1 MVRSFP
7 RATPSVR
14 PTRPVLL
21 VTGLLLALVAGL
33 ISTLLPTAGAAD
45 LSDRRSEVQKRL
57 RQADRHL
64 GESSSELAAATR
76 ALVRSQAALD
86 GARDRLAVTVADL
99 DAAEERDAAMQE
111 RLEAAEARLV
121 QARAALEQGR
131 RDVAEQEG
139 QLRRVVVASYQQ
151 GDPELLGLS
160 MVLTTQDPAQLT
172 GQMNSNSTVANVE
185 AAVLD
190 QVEAARVMLAVREE
204 ETERVQVE
212 VEARRTEAAANLVE
226 KTRLEEAARVATAE
240 VADLVGARRSARAT
254 AVLAKQAD
262 VRELSRLQAE
272 RDRIE
277 RLILARAAA
286 TKRAKARAAGGGS
299 DGFLDTPVSG
309 WMSSDFGWRTHPIW
323 GYRSFHDGVDFG
335 AGCGSPVRAAAPG
348 RVLSTYFQTAYGNR
362 VIVDHGVQRGVGVAT
377 ISNHLSSFAVSAGE
391 RVERGEV
398 IGYVGDT
405 GWSTGCHLHYTVLNN
420 GTAVNPLGWF

>member
-1 MVRSFP
+1 M
-7 RATPSVR
+7 
-14 PTRPVLL
+14 LL

-33 ISTLLPTAGAAD
+33 ISALLPTAGAAD
-45 LSDRRSEVQKRL
+45 LDDRKAEVQQRL
-57 RQADRHL
+57 KQADRHL
-64 GESSSELAAATR
+64 GESSSELAEATR
-76 ALVRSQAALD
+76 ALLRSQAALTA
-86 GARDRLAVTVADL
+86 ARERLAATQADL
-99 DAAEERDAAMQE
+99 TAAEERDAAMQE

-121 QARAALEQGR
+121 RARAALEQGR
-131 RDVAEQEG
+131 QDVAEQEG
-139 QLRRVVVASYQQ
+139 ELRRVVVASYQQ

-172 GQMNSNSTVANVE
+172 GQMNTNSTVANVE

-204 ETERVQVE
+204 ETEQVQVE

-254 AVLAKQAD
+254 AVAAKQAD
-262 VRELSRLQAE
+262 LRELSRLQAE

-286 TKRAKARAAGGGS
+286 TKRAQARAAGSS
-299 DGFLDTPVSG
+299 DGFLDLPVSG
-309 WMSSDFGWRTHPIW
+309 WMSSDYGWRTHPIW

-335 AGCGSPVRAAAPG
+335 AGCGAPVRAAAPG

-362 VIVDHGVQRGVGVAT
+362 VIIDHGVQRGVGVAT

-398 IGYVGDT
+398 VGYVGDT

-420 GTAVNPLGWF
+420 GTAVNPLNWF

>member
-7 RATPSVR
+7 RATPYAR

-33 ISTLLPTAGAAD
+33 LSTLLPAAGAAD
-45 LSDRRSEVQKRL
+45 LEDRRAEVQQRV

-64 GESSSELAAATR
+64 GESSSELAVATR
-76 ALVRSQAALD
+76 ALMRSQAALD
-86 GARDRLAVTVADL
+86 GARDRQTVAVEEA
-99 DAAEERDAAMQE
+99 DAAAERDAAMQE
-111 RLEAAEARLV
+111 RLEDAEERLAD
-121 QARAALEQGR
+121 ARAALEQGR
-131 RDVAEQEG
+131 RDVMEQEG
-139 QLRRVVVASYQQ
+139 ELRRVVVASYQQ

-172 GQMNSNSTVANVE
+172 GQMNTNSTVANVE
-185 AAVLD
+185 AGVLD
-190 QVEAARVMLAVREE
+190 RVEAARVLLAVREE
-204 ETERVQVE
+204 ETARVQVE
-212 VEARRTEAAANLVE
+212 VEARRTEAGANLVE
-226 KTRLEEAARVATAE
+226 KTRLEQAARVATAE
-240 VADLVGARRSARAT
+240 VAELVGARRSARAT
-254 AVLAKQAD
+254 AVAAKQAD

-286 TKRAKARAAGGGS
+286 TQRARARAAGSS
-299 DGFLDTPVSG
+299 DGFLDPPVSG

-335 AGCGSPVRAAAPG
+335 AGCGAPVRAAAGG

-362 VIVDHGVQRGVGVAT
+362 VIIDHGVQRGVGVAT
-377 ISNHLSSFAVSAGE
+377 ISNHLASFAVSAGE
-391 RVERGEV
+391 RVERGQV

-420 GTAVNPLGWF
+420 GAAVNPLSWF